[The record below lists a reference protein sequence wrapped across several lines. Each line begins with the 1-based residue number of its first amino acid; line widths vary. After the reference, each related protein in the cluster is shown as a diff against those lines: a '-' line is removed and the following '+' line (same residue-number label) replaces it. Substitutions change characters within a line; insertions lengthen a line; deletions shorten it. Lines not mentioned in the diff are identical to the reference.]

1 MNNDNIK
8 MKLFFKN
15 GCVIMKLMKAIQV
28 SAPGGDFELVQREI
42 PEPREGQVRI
52 QVLACG
58 VCHGDAI
65 VKEGSSFANIKY
77 PRIPGHEVIG
87 IIDKLGTS
95 VSGFEIGQRVG
106 VGWPAGI
113 NYDGG
118 FAEYMVTWA
127 EELILIPNE
136 LDDIEGAPLL
146 CAGATTFDALR
157 NSGANPGDVVAVQG
171 IGGLGHL
178 AIQYAKRMG
187 FKTVAISRNTD
198 KKELACKLG
207 AQVFIDTQSDDVVQE
222 LQKLGGAKVILVTAP
237 DNKATTQLINGLG
250 FDGKLLIVAGVNGPI
265 QVFGGQLLH
274 GRRSIQG
281 WVASGS
287 NVRKDTINFSLLTK
301 VQPIVETFSLEQ
313 VTVAY
318 ERMMNAKV
326 RFRAVLTM
334 GMSIK

>member
-1 MNNDNIK
+1 
-8 MKLFFKN
+8 
-15 GCVIMKLMKAIQV
+15 MKLMKAIQV

-42 PEPREGQVRI
+42 PEPKEGYVRI
-52 QVLACG
+52 KVLACG

-65 VKEGSSFANIKY
+65 VKEGGSFANIEY

-87 IIDKLGTS
+87 IIDKLGS
-95 VSGFEIGQRVG
+95 NVSGFEIGQRVG

-118 FAEYMVTWA
+118 FAEYMVTRE
-127 EELILIPNE
+127 EELILIPDE
-136 LDDIEGAPLL
+136 LNDIEGAPLL

-157 NSGANPGDVVAVQG
+157 NSGAHPGDVVAIQG
-171 IGGLGHL
+171 VGGLGHL

-187 FKTVAISRNTD
+187 FKTVAISGSTD
-198 KKELACKLG
+198 KKELAYKLG
-207 AQVFIDTQSDDVVQE
+207 AQVFIDTHSEDVIKE
-222 LQKLGGAKVILVTAP
+222 LQKLGGAKVILATAP
-237 DNKATTQLINGLG
+237 DNKAASQLVNGLSS
-250 FDGKLLIVAGVNGPI
+250 DGKLLIVAGINGPI
-265 QVFGGQLLH
+265 QVFGGQLLN

-281 WVASGS
+281 WVASGP
-287 NVRKDTINFSLLTK
+287 NARKDTINFSLLTK
-301 VQPIVETFSLEQ
+301 VHPIIETFPLEQ

-334 GMSIK
+334 GTPIK

>member
-1 MNNDNIK
+1 
-8 MKLFFKN
+8 
-15 GCVIMKLMKAIQV
+15 MKLMKAIQV

-42 PEPREGQVRI
+42 PEPKEGYVRI
-52 QVLACG
+52 KVLACG

-65 VKEGSSFANIKY
+65 VKEGGSFANIEY

-87 IIDKLGTS
+87 IIDKLGS
-95 VSGFEIGQRVG
+95 NVSGFEIGQRVG

-118 FAEYMVTWA
+118 FAEYMVTRE
-127 EELILIPNE
+127 EELILIPDE
-136 LDDIEGAPLL
+136 LNDIEGAPLL

-157 NSGANPGDVVAVQG
+157 NSGAHPGDVVAIQG
-171 IGGLGHL
+171 VGGLGHL

-187 FKTVAISRNTD
+187 FKTVAISGSTD
-198 KKELACKLG
+198 KKELTYKLG
-207 AQVFIDTQSDDVVQE
+207 AQVFIDTHSEDVVKE
-222 LQKLGGAKVILVTAP
+222 LQKLGGAKVILATAP
-237 DNKATTQLINGLG
+237 DNKAASQLVNGLS
-250 FDGKLLIVAGVNGPI
+250 FDGKLLIVAGINGPI
-265 QVFGGQLLH
+265 QVFGGQLLN

-281 WVASGS
+281 WVASGP
-287 NVRKDTINFSLLTK
+287 NARKDTINFSLLTK
-301 VQPIVETFSLEQ
+301 VHPIIETFPLEQ

-334 GMSIK
+334 GTPIK

>member
-1 MNNDNIK
+1 
-8 MKLFFKN
+8 
-15 GCVIMKLMKAIQV
+15 MKAIQV

-42 PEPREGQVRI
+42 PEPTENQVRI
-52 QVLACG
+52 KVTACG

-65 VKEGSSFANIKY
+65 VKEGGAYANIEY

-87 IIDKLGTS
+87 IIDKSGAG
-95 VSGFEIGQRVG
+95 VSGYSIGQRVG

-113 NYDGG
+113 TYDGG
-118 FAEYMVTWA
+118 FAEYMLTQA
-127 EELILIPNE
+127 ENLILIPDE

-157 NSGANPGDVVAVQG
+157 NSGAHPGDVVAIQG
-171 IGGLGHL
+171 VGGLGHL

-187 FKTVAISRNTD
+187 FKTIAISHSTD

-207 AQVFIDTQSDDVVQE
+207 AQVFIYTQSTDVAQE
-222 LQKLGGAKVILVTAP
+222 LQKLGGAKVILATAP
-237 DNKATTQLINGLG
+237 DNKAISKLVNGLG
-250 FDGKLLIVAGVNGPI
+250 FDGKLVIVAGVNGPV

-287 NVRKDTINFSLLTK
+287 NVRKDAINFSLLTE
-301 VQPIVETFSLEQ
+301 VHPIIETFPLEQ
-313 VTVAY
+313 AAAAY

-334 GMSIK
+334 EES